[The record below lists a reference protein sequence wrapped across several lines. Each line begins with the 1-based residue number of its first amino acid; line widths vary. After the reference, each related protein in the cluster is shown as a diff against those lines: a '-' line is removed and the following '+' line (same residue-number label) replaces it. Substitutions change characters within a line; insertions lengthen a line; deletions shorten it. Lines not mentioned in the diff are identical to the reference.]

1 MPTIYVSQTASTSG
15 GITFGVGSDANTYV
29 QAQNPLTPLLT
40 LDTAVNG
47 AIAKAVTGDT
57 IIINDGT
64 YTAGTFFNVANK
76 NLTINPATAG
86 QVVFKRTG
94 AQTRVLNIDNTG
106 GTTVLGALIIDAENN
121 STTAGISVAS
131 VAALT
136 TITLNG
142 TIIRNVTG
150 ATNGGFGSGSALI
163 GVTMNGV
170 NIQVTDCAAVRS
182 TTGMT
187 AGSYYVIQGNS
198 YLSSSCTNV
207 VMETVRISSTATG
220 AYAIVRDS
228 TVLHSNTASPIC
240 GCIGIYNTRHLVERN
255 RLFASGS
262 STATSLY
269 RNGSLAAVAAENS
282 ICRWNYGVSTVTGT
296 GGYLFIIGADA
307 TGGANDNQVNYPGVY
322 GNVLLGSAVATV
334 QHGIFMGFMNGGVVT
349 GNAVFRSAIPLI
361 SKDQSE
367 RSYWINNVADKGT
380 SSTSGMMRS
389 KGSTKATFYGNVV
402 RTDSVS
408 QNPAVLVDN
417 DGATNST
424 GADVFANIIKV
435 AWTATTINNVAVS
448 SDAEFGFNDYD
459 IDGVSGTPFVNGAST
474 YATLPL
480 WITAQELTG
489 LSLPA
494 GAEDRQFWNKL
505 GVRGAQSDSLPPSGI
520 MPPWGQ

>member
-15 GITFGVGSDANTYV
+15 GITFGVGSDSNTYV
-29 QAQNPLTPLLT
+29 QAQSPLTPLLT

-47 AIAKAVTGDT
+47 ALAKAVTGDT

-64 YTAGTFFNVANK
+64 YTAGTFFSITNK

-94 AQTRVLNIDNTG
+94 AQTRVLNIDNSA
-106 GTTVLGALIIDAENN
+106 GTTTLGALVIDAENN
-121 STTAGISVAS
+121 SGTGGITVAS
-131 VAALT
+131 VASLT

-150 ATNGGFGSGSALI
+150 IAGFGSNSALI

-170 NIQVTDCAAVRS
+170 NIQVTDGACVRS

-187 AGSYYVIQGNS
+187 ASSYYVIQHDS
-198 YLSSSCTNV
+198 YLNSSCTNT

-228 TVLHSNTASPIC
+228 TVLHSNTASTIC

-255 RLFASGS
+255 RLFASGTA
-262 STATSLY
+262 TATSLY

-296 GGYLFIIGADA
+296 GGYLFVIGADA

-322 GNVLLGSAVATV
+322 GNFLVGSAPATV

-349 GNAVFRSAIPLI
+349 GNVVLRSAIPYI
-361 SKDQSE
+361 SKGQSE
-367 RSYWINNVADKGT
+367 RSYWVNNVADKGT
-380 SSTSGMMRS
+380 ASTSGMLRS
-389 KGSTKATFYGNVV
+389 KGSVKATFYGNSV
-402 RTDSVS
+402 RSDSTS
-408 QNPAVLVDN
+408 QNPVVLIN
-417 DGATNST
+417 ADGATNST
-424 GADVFANIIKV
+424 GADVFGNTFKV

-459 IDGVSGTPFVNGAST
+459 IDGVSGTPFAYTAST
-474 YATLPL
+474 YATLAL
-480 WITAQELTG
+480 WIAGQELTG
-489 LSLPA
+489 TSLPV
-494 GAEDRQFWNKL
+494 GVKDKNFWNKL
-505 GVRGAQSDSLPPSGI
+505 LNASGPGTLPPSGI

>member
-1 MPTIYVSQTASTSG
+1 MPTIYVSQTATTSG
-15 GITFGVGSDANTYV
+15 GITFGVGSDANSYA
-29 QAQNPLTPLLT
+29 QAQSPLTPLLT

-57 IIINDGT
+57 IIVNDGT
-64 YTAGTFFNVANK
+64 YTAATFFNISNK

-86 QVVFKRTG
+86 AVILKRTG
-94 AQTRVLNIDNTG
+94 AQTRVLNIDNSA
-106 GTTVLGALIIDAENN
+106 GTTVLGALVIDAENN
-121 STTAGISVAS
+121 SATAGISVAS

-150 ATNGGFGSGSALI
+150 ATNGGFGSASALI

-170 NIQVTDCAAVRS
+170 NIQTTDCAAVRS

-187 AGSYYVIQGNS
+187 AGSYYVIQGGS

-220 AYAIVRDS
+220 AYAVVQDS

-240 GCIGIYNTRHLVERN
+240 GCIGIYNTRHLVQRN

-282 ICRWNYGVSTVTGT
+282 ICRWNYGASTVTGT

-307 TGGANDNQVNYPGVY
+307 TGGANDNQVNYPCVY
-322 GNVLLGSAVATV
+322 GNFLLGSVVATV

-349 GNAVFRSAIPLI
+349 GNVVSRSAIPYI
-361 SKDQSE
+361 SKVQTE
-367 RSYWINNVADKGT
+367 RSYWVNNVADKGT
-380 SSTSGMMRS
+380 ASTSGMLRS
-389 KGSTKATFYGNVV
+389 KGSTNATFYGNSV
-402 RTDSVS
+402 RSDSVA
-408 QNPAVLVDN
+408 QNPVVLVDN

-424 GADVFANIIKV
+424 GADVFGNVFKV
-435 AWTATTINNVAVS
+435 AWTATTINKVAVS
-448 SDAEFGFNDYD
+448 STAEFGFNDYD
-459 IDGVSGTPFVNGAST
+459 IDGVSGTPFAYTAST
-474 YATLPL
+474 YATLAL
-480 WITAQELTG
+480 WLAAQELTG
-489 LSLPA
+489 TSLPV
-494 GAEDRQFWNKL
+494 GVKDKNFWNKL
-505 GVRGAQSDSLPPSGI
+505 LQGSGPDTLPPSGI
-520 MPPWGQ
+520 LPPWGQ